1 MRECIT
7 SRPPDPL
14 RGGKTPA
21 RVCFIKNSFTMAK
34 TIFFGLK
41 AERISARCVELT
53 ETERKTGYMARFKNL
68 DTGSTEVSRLFYRD
82 GEIQVD
88 DELDLYRW
96 SAQIVPV
103 RLDRNGTLRTYRTIS
118 GLSKSESDIEAD
130 ATRSATYF
138 YDNAVEVDRG
148 QLAFAKAT
156 SCFADFVSRADFLQ
170 ELGEFE

>member
-1 MRECIT
+1 
-7 SRPPDPL
+7 
-14 RGGKTPA
+14 
-21 RVCFIKNSFTMAK
+21 MAK

-96 SAQIVPV
+96 TAQIVPV

-118 GLSKSESDIEAD
+118 GLSKTESDIEAD